1 MTYSSTDNRSRAHRY
16 TLIGVALALT
26 VMLATAA
33 PATAAAL
40 PVDAGFMIRSAEGSC
55 TISFV
60 DPRSTYLAYTAE
72 HCHPHGTP
80 TAVNMGPIQIGN
92 YIPQISN
99 EKLDI
104 IAIRLNSGVHGN
116 TVLKTGEPILGSR
129 APTMGAHVCKYGSR
143 TEQTCGTIKSVD
155 GDSFDATM
163 VADHGDSGGPVYE
176 REDPRHGRGVYLVG
190 TVIAAHSNRPGVI
203 LCTSITSITAFLSK
217 TFGPSWQL
225 SAPLPAPTR

>member
-1 MTYSSTDNRSRAHRY
+1 
-16 TLIGVALALT
+16 
-26 VMLATAA
+26 MLATAA

-60 DPRSTYLAYTAE
+60 DPQTPYLAYTAQ
-72 HCHPHGTP
+72 HCHPKGTP

-129 APTMGAHVCKYGSR
+129 TPVPGAHVCKYGAR
-143 TEQTCGTIKSVD
+143 TEQTCGTVQSVN
-155 GDSFDATM
+155 GDSFDVAMT
-163 VADHGDSGGPVYE
+163 ADHGDSGGPVYE
-176 REDPRHGRGVYLVG
+176 REDPRRGRGIYLVG
-190 TVIAAHSNRPGVI
+190 TVIAAHATHRGI
-203 LCTSITSITAFLSK
+203 IMCTSITAITAFLSK

-225 SAPLPAPTR
+225 GAPHFVNRR

>member
-1 MTYSSTDNRSRAHRY
+1 MNSSSTETRSRATRV
-16 TLIGVALALT
+16 TLVAVALALT

-40 PVDAGFMIRSAEGSC
+40 PVDAGFKIRSAEGSC

-60 DPRSTYLAYTAE
+60 DPQTPYLAYTAE

-104 IAIRLNSGVHGN
+104 IAIRLNSGAHGN

-129 APTMGAHVCKYGSR
+129 APVIGAHVCKYGAR
-143 TEQTCGTIKSVD
+143 TEQTCGTVQSVD
-155 GDSFDATM
+155 LDNFDATM
-163 VADHGDSGGPVYE
+163 IADHGDSGGPVYE
-176 REDPRHGRGVYLVG
+176 REDPRRGRGVYLVG
-190 TVIAAHSNRPGVI
+190 TVIAAHSNRPGTI
-203 LCTSITSITAFLSK
+203 MCTSITAITAFLGK

-225 SAPLPAPTR
+225 SAPRTNSRR